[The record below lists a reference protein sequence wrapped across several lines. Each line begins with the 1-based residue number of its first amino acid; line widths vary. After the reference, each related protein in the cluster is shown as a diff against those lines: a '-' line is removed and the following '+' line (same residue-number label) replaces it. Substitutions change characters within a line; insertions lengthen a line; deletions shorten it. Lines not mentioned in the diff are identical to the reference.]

1 MHREESHGSLHHGTY
16 MAEEEGEDGSLGVGY
31 GGPCL
36 WRPWW
41 DRIKDFQ
48 LYAEPLV
55 LFEEDAYD
63 HIWDF

>member
-1 MHREESHGSLHHGTY
+1 

-63 HIWDF
+63 QIWDF